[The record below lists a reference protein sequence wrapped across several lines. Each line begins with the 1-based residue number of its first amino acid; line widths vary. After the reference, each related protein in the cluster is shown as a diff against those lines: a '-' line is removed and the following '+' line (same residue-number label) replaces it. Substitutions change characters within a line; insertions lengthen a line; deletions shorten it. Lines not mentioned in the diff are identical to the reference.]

1 MEKIRSQF
9 PDQLP
14 NLPEGSSIR
23 DWPDLPLQMGQYVD
37 GDGSFATSFRKEAFF
52 SGGNTN
58 LEVRSHGACQVEYV
72 CLGTSALGSS
82 HEVQDSRFA
91 AIVGCGGAV
100 INFIFC

>member
-1 MEKIRSQF
+1 MNGVYGRNPKYSTGEPGKKTSLEGVQMEKIRSQF

-37 GDGSFATSFRKEAFF
+37 GDGSFATSLRKEALF

-58 LEVRSHGACQVEYV
+58 LEVRSHGAC
-72 CLGTSALGSS
+72 
-82 HEVQDSRFA
+82 
-91 AIVGCGGAV
+91 
-100 INFIFC
+100 